1 MDFGSTFGSGSVH
14 IQLGY
19 LGFNYSIPM
28 KAMKGNAAGFG
39 ATVPT
44 YRKVKWPE
52 FPKYQAV
59 GRWESEWFNPKEWKN
74 DYPNPA
80 FVRMTARDAFW
91 AAKILMKFTP
101 EELRAIVKRG
111 QYTEEHNTSY
121 FHKVLVER
129 QQKCG
134 KWGIELLNPLDEFRV
149 EGGELRF
156 TNLSEEYEFTT
167 KGSTRYQVFWHLFDN
182 DAERIVASSG
192 PVVVHQ
198 PISKLAFG
206 ELLISD
212 RDTFL
217 LAQIHSLNESHPNW
231 TQGINVYMRPT
242 EIGYEVVGI
251 ERESPA
257 RAIEMR

>member
-19 LGFNYSIPM
+19 LGFNFSIPFE
-28 KAMKGNAAGFG
+28 AMKYNAAGMG
-39 ATVPT
+39 VRVPT
-44 YRKVKWPE
+44 FRKVTWPE
-52 FPKYQAV
+52 FPKFQAV
-59 GRWESEWFNPKEWKN
+59 GRWESEWFDPKEWRN

-101 EELRAIVKRG
+101 EELMAIVKTG
-111 QYTEEHNTSY
+111 QYTEAHNTSY

-149 EGGELRF
+149 EGEELQF
-156 TNLSEEYEFTT
+156 TNLSEHYGFST

-182 DAERIVASSG
+182 DSQRIVASSG
-192 PVVVHQ
+192 PVTATQ
-198 PISKLAFG
+198 PSCSLAFR
-206 ELLISD
+206 EP
-212 RDTFL
+212 FL
-217 LAQIHSLNESHPNW
+217 ADDKKFILAEIHSLNEKHPNW
-231 TQGINVYMRPT
+231 TQGINVYLRPT
-242 EIGYEVVGI
+242 ESGYEIVGI
-251 ERESPA
+251 ERQSPA
-257 RAIEMR
+257 RAFEMR